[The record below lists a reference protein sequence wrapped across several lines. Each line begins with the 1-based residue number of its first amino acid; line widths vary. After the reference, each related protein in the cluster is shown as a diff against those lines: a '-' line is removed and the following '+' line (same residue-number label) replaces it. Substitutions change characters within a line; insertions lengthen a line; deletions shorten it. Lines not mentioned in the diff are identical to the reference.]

1 MVKTTLI
8 ASLLQFSPAF
18 PFKPG
23 LISPSTIYCMDGIRV
38 LEDLPFC
45 PWGESV
51 NFSDL
56 PLMVGCMPGR
66 SVGRLSNVYITWLSP

>member
-1 MVKTTLI
+1 
-8 ASLLQFSPAF
+8 
-18 PFKPG
+18 
-23 LISPSTIYCMDGIRV
+23 MDGIRV